1 MARKY
6 SKPVQAEDDSSSM
19 LHLVISNTGYNY
31 AAECVCTDYHPP
43 QLFEPAV
50 LQYSIPDQVK
60 DCTESKQ
67 LLVGPLAHYEF
78 VCSCP
83 SSHTHHLN
91 NQASSGHSHAPHQC
105 TDQHSTCAMMVK
117 NTLQPILT
125 RTKAK
130 PLHYQY
136 KSGTE

>member
-1 MARKY
+1 MAMKY
-6 SKPVQAEDDSSSM
+6 SKPVQAEDDDSPSSM
-19 LHLVISNTGYNY
+19 LHLVISTGTGYNY
-31 AAECVCTDYHPP
+31 AAECICTGHHQP

-50 LQYSIPDQVK
+50 LQYSTPEQVK

-78 VCSCP
+78 VCLSQ
-83 SSHTHHLN
+83 HTHHLN
-91 NQASSGHSHAPHQC
+91 NQASGHGHALHQC
-105 TDQHSTCAMMVK
+105 TDQCTMMVR
-117 NTLQPILT
+117 NTLQTTPRLT

-136 KSGTE
+136 SGTEK